1 MKIFTYK
8 WTSMALMLICVAV
21 SLTILNAPPINDGPF
36 LGDDYLALEAHNSG
50 SYASGY
56 QDSLRNTSADKWR
69 PLNTLLM
76 NPLLTI
82 FGDSYRNF
90 YYFSTVLLA
99 LVVLA
104 FWTTQNSIKS
114 QSESKPPW
122 VTLLGV
128 LVIGSS
134 PFTFYARS
142 GVYGLLELG
151 PVILC
156 LCSFSVYQRGKAN
169 ESRRLVIYSS
179 LIALAAGLIHERF
192 FMFSIALAVIIA
204 WRARTIIRWRGIWL
218 IPLGNVLFYIYSA
231 VIVLNVNILKGGGES
246 KLNESMG
253 PWIVRRFT
261 IAILGLFGGAGGDT
275 IYFESE
281 EPSRFAF
288 SLGLGD
294 YFSFPGLVLI
304 FIPVLL
310 VIWALLRLRTRN
322 CVPDNEHQRL
332 FGCFVEL
339 NVVAFFLLIPAATVE
354 SRIEA
359 RWLFASL
366 VFLILALTSLPPS
379 SYLPSKVGLVSL
391 LGSMIVL
398 NSVNATRYQSFDF
411 WRIRAEKVLEVVQS
425 NEPMSGA
432 WNIAIVW
439 PDSQDNNSVTEW
451 ALGYGAVFRNLN
463 NGPDL
468 ILFGTKEKATAC
480 PDPCLVVEV
489 TDSNRN
495 TDIRDTGFQ
504 TIQTSWRN

>member
-1 MKIFTYK
+1 
-8 WTSMALMLICVAV
+8 MALMLICVAV

-36 LGDDYLALEAHNSG
+36 LGDDFLALEAHNSG
-50 SYASGY
+50 SYATGY
-56 QDSLRNTSADKWR
+56 QESLRNTSADKWR

-122 VTLLGV
+122 FALIGV

-134 PFTFYARS
+134 PLTFYARS

-156 LCSFSVYQRGKAN
+156 LYSFSVYQRGRAN

-179 LIALAAGLIHERF
+179 LIAMAAGLIHERF

-253 PWIVRRFT
+253 PWIVQRFT
-261 IAILGLFGGAGGDT
+261 IAVLGLFGGSGGDMIIFDSADPT
-275 IYFESE
+275 RLAFGLGLNGY
-281 EPSRFAF
+281 F
-288 SLGLGD
+288 SLPRMIPLFI
-294 YFSFPGLVLI
+294 YIALI
-304 FIPVLL
+304 
-310 VIWALLRLRTRN
+310 IWAFLRPRTRN
-322 CVPDNEHQRL
+322 CFPKDDSQHL
-332 FGCFVEL
+332 WGCFFEL
-339 NVVAFFLLIPAATVE
+339 NAVAFFLLIPAATVD

-359 RWLFASL
+359 RWIFASL
-366 VFLILALTSLPPS
+366 VFFVLALTSLPPS
-379 SYLPSKVGLVSL
+379 SYLPIKVGLVSL
-391 LGSMIVL
+391 LGSMVVL
-398 NSVNATRYQSFDF
+398 NSFNATRYESFDF
-411 WRIRAEKVLEVVQS
+411 WRIRAEKILEVAQS
-425 NEPMSGA
+425 NEPISGE

-439 PDSQDNNSVTEW
+439 PDPQDNNAIISW
-451 ALGYGAVFRNLN
+451 ALGYGRVLRSLDNA
-463 NGPDL
+463 PSQ
-468 ILFGTKEKATAC
+468 ILFGTSEMVLNCAN
-480 PDPCLVVEV
+480 PCLVVEV
-489 TDSNRN
+489 ADSSPGNS
-495 TDIRDTGFQ
+495 DVRDENLQ
-504 TIQTSWRN
+504 TIQINWRN